1 MSKKKNTLKDLD
13 ECLKQQAATLVTPSP
28 LSGQL
33 PPERPAPAAPAPV
46 VAEPAVVAPP
56 APVAA
61 APQVQ
66 QPVVQEVTAES
77 IAQALQTLYRREGG
91 LAYRQK
97 LYDIILN
104 ATEAP
109 GHALPEDKMLINTVL
124 YLNSGDQWKE
134 TIRTYWRNK

>member
-13 ECLKQQAATLVTPSP
+13 EFLKQQAATLVTPSP

-33 PPERPAPAAPAPV
+33 PPEKPAPAAPAPV
-46 VAEPAVVAPP
+46 VAEPVVAPP

-61 APQVQ
+61 APQA
-66 QPVVQEVTAES
+66 QPAVQEVTAES

-91 LAYRQK
+91 LAFRQK
-97 LYDIILN
+97 LYDIILH
-104 ATEAP
+104 ATEAS
-109 GHALPEDKMLINTVL
+109 GQALPEDKMLINTVL
-124 YLNSGDQWKE
+124 YLKSGDQWKE